1 MVEIKQSVH
10 ASTAITII
18 AMAEKRS
25 SDSAAVQQKKGKIQ
39 QTNKTNYTETW
50 PVLTAS
56 KKRGV
61 QFVHCCVCDVDFSI
75 AHGGRDDCRRHVASK
90 KHQ

>member
-10 ASTAITII
+10 GSTATTII

-25 SDSAAVQQKKGKIQ
+25 SSDSAAVQQKKAKIQ
-39 QTNKTNYTETW
+39 QTYKTNYTETW

-56 KKRGV
+56 RKRG
-61 QFVHCCVCDVDFSI
+61 VHCCVCDVDFSI
-75 AHGGRDDCRRHVASK
+75 AHRGSDDCRRRRHEA
-90 KHQ
+90 